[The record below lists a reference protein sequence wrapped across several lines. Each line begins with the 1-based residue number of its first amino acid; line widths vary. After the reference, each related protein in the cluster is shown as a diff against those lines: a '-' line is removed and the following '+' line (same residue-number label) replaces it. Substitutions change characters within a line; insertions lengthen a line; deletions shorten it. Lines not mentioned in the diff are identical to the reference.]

1 MDSDILTA
9 DILESISDGVFTVDK
24 DWKITSFNR
33 AAEQIT
39 GVSRDKAIG
48 QNCFEVFKSN
58 MCESECPL
66 RKTMESGC
74 PVIDRAGFC
83 LSAKG
88 KRIPISVSTALL
100 VDSDGTVLGGAE
112 TFRDLRELENLR
124 QELAERRRQTG
135 VVSKSPA
142 METIMAMLPAVSDSN
157 ASVLLVGETGTGKE
171 VLARTI
177 HEMSSRSEKP
187 FVAVNCGALPENLLE
202 SELFGYRKG
211 AFTGA
216 DRDKPGRFALAEGG
230 TLLLDEIG
238 EISQAFQVKLLRV
251 LQEREYEPLGGTKP
265 VHTDVRI
272 LCATHRDLR
281 ELMED
286 GRFRQD
292 LYYRINVITLDLP
305 PLRNRREDIADLAE
319 TFLETAATHS
329 GKKIAGFTPA
339 VFRLF
344 YAYDWPG
351 NIRELQNVIERA
363 VVLTA
368 AGVIDTDVLPQELQ
382 ASPNMIQTKD
392 STDAPGSEPG
402 ELSADETDDHA
413 DSVSSAAGA
422 REKAERACIIAGLE
436 KNGWHRGR
444 TAESLGMNK
453 ATLWRKMKKYG
464 ISGS

>member
-66 RKTMESGC
+66 RKTMESGS
-74 PVIDRAGFC
+74 PVMTARDSVFPQKEADSSVFQQPC
-83 LSAKG
+83 SL
-88 KRIPISVSTALL
+88 IPRYCTGRSRNIQ
-100 VDSDGTVLGGAE
+100 DG
-112 TFRDLRELENLR
+112 ELKP
-124 QELAERRRQTG
+124 QTG
-135 VVSKSPA
+135 TCGTPPNRCSQQESGHGNNHGDAAGSVGQQCVCPA
-142 METIMAMLPAVSDSN
+142 CR
-157 ASVLLVGETGTGKE
+157 ETGTGKE

-238 EISQAFQVKLLRV
+238 EISQALQVKLLRV

-305 PLRNRREDIADLAE
+305 PLRKRREDIADLAE
-319 TFLETAATHS
+319 TFLETAAAHS

-344 YAYDWPG
+344 MRMTG
-351 NIRELQNVIERA
+351 REI
-363 VVLTA
+363 
-368 AGVIDTDVLPQELQ
+368 
-382 ASPNMIQTKD
+382 
-392 STDAPGSEPG
+392 
-402 ELSADETDDHA
+402 
-413 DSVSSAAGA
+413 SVNCRMS
-422 REKAERACIIAGLE
+422 
-436 KNGWHRGR
+436 
-444 TAESLGMNK
+444 
-453 ATLWRKMKKYG
+453 
-464 ISGS
+464 